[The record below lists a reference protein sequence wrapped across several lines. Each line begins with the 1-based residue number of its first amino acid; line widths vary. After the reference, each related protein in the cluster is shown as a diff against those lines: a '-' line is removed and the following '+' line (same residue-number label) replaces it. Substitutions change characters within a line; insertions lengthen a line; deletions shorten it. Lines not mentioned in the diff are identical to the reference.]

1 MEATMRRQLGVA
13 AVEFAILLFPVLTIL
28 FGITEF
34 GRVMYQY
41 NAIAKSARD
50 ATRLLSTQAPSDPDY
65 PTLVNEA
72 TCTAVYGNPACS
84 GTPLLPGLATS
95 MVRICDP
102 VSCPGTHASIT
113 TGTGVVNLVTVTIGG
128 GTAPYRFTSLA
139 PVGVPSFDFSAVSV
153 TMRQVL

>member
-1 MEATMRRQLGVA
+1 MAATMQRQHGVA
-13 AVEFAILLFPVLTIL
+13 AVELAILLFPLLTIL

-41 NAIAKSARD
+41 NAIAKASRD
-50 ATRLLSTQAPSDPDY
+50 AARLLSTQAPTDPDY

-72 TCTAVYGNPACS
+72 TCTAVYGNPTCS
-84 GTPLLPGLATS
+84 GARLLPNLATS
-95 MVRICDP
+95 MVSICDP
-102 VSCPGTHASIT
+102 VRCPATHAAVT

-128 GTAPYRFTSLA
+128 ANTPYTFSSLA
-139 PVGVPSFDFSAVSV
+139 PVAVPSFNFAAVST